1 MKKICAFLLL
11 LVACSASV
19 FAQDDAQFTLFPWA
33 TMYYNPG
40 AMGEQ
45 SNTLC
50 FTAFYRQAYLGWQ
63 DVYQDENGNIT
74 KEKTAPREFLFN
86 IESYLRKAKGSF
98 GLSILSDRVGFY
110 NNVGVRL
117 GYAYKL
123 KIPTGHLGIGL
134 QVSFFNQSIN
144 GTKLH
149 ALETGDEL
157 LDKIKGENESV
168 MDFDINFG
176 LFYKAERWNVGLSGT
191 QLITKA
197 RLSGDNSIINRSR
210 QLYAHGGYIWI
221 LPWNPNWTIEP
232 SALLKTD
239 LKSVQFDLML
249 LTRYNGVFWGGLS
262 YRIDDAVSVLFGARP
277 FYNHSNNYLKG
288 IDLGFSYGFTTS
300 KLGWKK
306 NRGYGDLEIMV
317 RYCFDIYKEEIFSG
331 YGSTRNIYKNQ
342 Y

>member
-1 MKKICAFLLL
+1 MKKIGALLL
-11 LVACSASV
+11 LFVVCTMSV
-19 FAQDDAQFTLFPWA
+19 FAQDDAQFTLFPWT

-50 FTAFYRQAYLGWQ
+50 FTGVYRQQYLGWQ

-86 IESYLRKAKGSF
+86 IESYLRKLKGSL

-110 NNVGVRL
+110 NNIGIRF

-134 QVSFFNQSIN
+134 QVSFYNQAVDGS
-144 GTKLH
+144 KLH
-149 ALETGDEL
+149 ALQTGDAV
-157 LDKIKGENESV
+157 LDKLKGEESV
-168 MDFDINFG
+168 MDFDVNFG
-176 LFYKAERWNVGLSGT
+176 LFYKADRWNVGISGT

-197 RLSGDNSIINRSR
+197 RLSGDNSVLNRSR
-210 QLYAHGGYIWI
+210 QLYVHGGYTWI
-221 LPWNPNWTIEP
+221 LPWNPSWTLEP

-239 LKSVQFDLML
+239 LKTVQFELMV

-262 YRIDDAVSVLFGARP
+262 YRINDAASILFGARP
-277 FYNHSNNYLKG
+277 FYNNSNNYLKG
-288 IDLGFSYGFTTS
+288 IDLGLAYGFTTN
-300 KLGWKK
+300 KLGYQQ
-306 NRGYGDLEIMV
+306 NRSYGDLEVMI
-317 RYCFDIYKEEIFSG
+317 RYCFDIYKEEVFSG
-331 YGSTRNIYKNQ
+331 YGSTRNIYKNE

>member
-1 MKKICAFLLL
+1 MKKIGAFLLL
-11 LVACSASV
+11 LMLFVSSA

-50 FTAFYRQAYLGWQ
+50 FTGFYRQAYVGWQ
-63 DVYQDENGNIT
+63 DVYTDENGQVT
-74 KEKTAPREFLFN
+74 KEKTAPREFMFN
-86 IESYLRKAKGSF
+86 IESYLRKCKGSF

-110 NNVGVRL
+110 NNVGIRF

-134 QVSFFNQSIN
+134 QVSFFNQAIDGS
-144 GTKLH
+144 KLH
-149 ALETGDEL
+149 ALQENDAVLTKL
-157 LDKIKGENESV
+157 QGEESV

-176 LFYKAERWNVGLSGT
+176 LFYKADRWNVGLSGT

-197 RLSGDNSIINRSR
+197 RLSGDASVINRSR
-210 QLYAHGGYIWI
+210 QLYLHGGYIWI
-221 LPWNPNWTIEP
+221 LPWNPSWTLEP
-232 SALLKTD
+232 SALIKTD

-262 YRIDDAVSVLFGARP
+262 YRIDDAVSLLFGARP

-288 IDLGFSYGFTTS
+288 IDLGLAYGITTS
-300 KLGWKK
+300 KMGYKK
-306 NRGYGDLEIMV
+306 DRGYGDIEIMI
-317 RYCFDIYKEEIFSG
+317 RYCFDIYKEEVFSG